1 MEDIVFL
8 GDSQVS
14 DDPCIFDTDG
24 EWWETEGE
32 NE

>member
-1 MEDIVFL
+1 MEDTVFC
-8 GDSQVS
+8 DSQVS
-14 DDPCIFDTDG
+14 DDSCIFDTDG